1 MEDGSTGTGYSYTGG
16 KGGYAIKAMIDH
28 DLAPVLSGKE
38 GAAIDDIY
46 DSIFTIW
53 VAEASRRLRCLR
65 WISPFGI

>member
-28 DLAPVLSGKE
+28 DLAPVLSEKD

-46 DSIFTIW
+46 DFM
-53 VAEASRRLRCLR
+53 E
-65 WISPFGI
+65 